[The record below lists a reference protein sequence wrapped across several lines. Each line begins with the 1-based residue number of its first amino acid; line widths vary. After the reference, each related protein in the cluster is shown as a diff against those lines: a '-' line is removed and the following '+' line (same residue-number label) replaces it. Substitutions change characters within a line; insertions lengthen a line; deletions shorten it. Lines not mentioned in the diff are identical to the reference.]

1 MTMISLT
8 LGLLALRLTA
18 FEGAAVQQAA
28 PAAAPQ
34 LRILTP
40 SEADYVSGVVTIAVA
55 VTGATPTFMTFYTD
69 GRVMCRIAVPPWEC
83 RFDAGDI
90 VREHHLR
97 VVADLDGGGRLAASR
112 RTRAIDYAE
121 AADVDAVIVPVT
133 VRRDGA
139 FVRGLRRE
147 DFAVKEDG
155 RPQPISMFAP
165 EGLALEMVVTMDV
178 SGSMDDDMPE
188 MREAVKALLQALR
201 PQDRAIVAGFNTSFF
216 VVSAREAGEEV
227 RRRSVDRLA
236 AWGGTALYDALVRSA
251 DILQKRTGRKAIIV
265 FTDGDDQSSRTSAD
279 AAERRMQ
286 SSDAVLYVIG
296 QGHSARTPALRTRL
310 ERLARVSGGRA
321 FFTEDISSL
330 KKVFAE
336 IVEDLANQYALWY
349 TSDRPAD
356 NSWRRIDVSVRTKGE
371 VRARQGYRAVRKTGS

>member
-1 MTMISLT
+1 
-8 LGLLALRLTA
+8 
-18 FEGAAVQQAA
+18 
-28 PAAAPQ
+28 
-34 LRILTP
+34 
-40 SEADYVSGVVTIAVA
+40 
-55 VTGATPTFMTFYTD
+55 
-69 GRVMCRIAVPPWEC
+69 
-83 RFDAGDI
+83 
-90 VREHHLR
+90 
-97 VVADLDGGGRLAASR
+97 
-112 RTRAIDYAE
+112 
-121 AADVDAVIVPVT
+121 
-133 VRRDGA
+133 
-139 FVRGLRRE
+139 
-147 DFAVKEDG
+147 
-155 RPQPISMFAP
+155 
-165 EGLALEMVVTMDV
+165 
-178 SGSMDDDMPE
+178 
-188 MREAVKALLQALR
+188 
-201 PQDRAIVAGFNTSFF
+201 VAGFNTSFF

-296 QGHSARTPALRTRL
+296 QGPSARTPALRTRL